1 MKNRNNSTSKFI
13 RLMNRKSSSVI
24 DQEEKIPD
32 TVRSE
37 RSPIFNASLP
47 TSLEF
52 KRYQEFFNDAC
63 FGGPI
68 DW

>member
-1 MKNRNNSTSKFI
+1 
-13 RLMNRKSSSVI
+13 MNRKSSAVI
-24 DQEEKIPD
+24 EQEEKIPD

-52 KRYQEFFNDAC
+52 KKYQEFFNDSC